1 MAMLTFFLCIKRQRG
16 VSTSNS
22 INIKKSG
29 KKKRDQKCED
39 SFVFTFPLVH
49 FAPHARLSDIVDRVF
64 DQVKAPSG
72 MLNWICC
79 SRSLSITLEKA
90 VNGFPERS
98 ISSSEGGG
106 HAGWHVLMVMPGFHS
121 KAVLHAPLA
130 TEHSASDVPAASGQN
145 GGGKALVRHSRRLHH
160 KRNIGRRVMLPAFT
174 LRALQST
181 PLERSEAIDLDRL
194 VQLLPNDLGVHG
206 HRLPQIHG
214 QELQE
219 VVDGGQHFEILQAA
233 ESEVAQKCK
242 ISTDPRRTAR
252 GGFAQ
257 RSWKN
262 LCAQLSPSH
271 KNIRVNRTG
280 CSSLALKD
288 ICEWMGWKVL
298 VLHWTCDP
306 IHHSPSW
313 FHCLHLLVATRTV
326 SRGRS

>member
-1 MAMLTFFLCIKRQRG
+1 
-16 VSTSNS
+16 
-22 INIKKSG
+22 
-29 KKKRDQKCED
+29 
-39 SFVFTFPLVH
+39 
-49 FAPHARLSDIVDRVF
+49 
-64 DQVKAPSG
+64 
-72 MLNWICC
+72 
-79 SRSLSITLEKA
+79 
-90 VNGFPERS
+90 
-98 ISSSEGGG
+98 
-106 HAGWHVLMVMPGFHS
+106 
-121 KAVLHAPLA
+121 
-130 TEHSASDVPAASGQN
+130 
-145 GGGKALVRHSRRLHH
+145 
-160 KRNIGRRVMLPAFT
+160 MLPALT

-181 PLERSEAIDLDRL
+181 AVGRSTAPSTLIALSRYSQMTLVSTVIGSPRSTARNFRRLWTGGSTLKFSRPLNLKSHKSAKF
-194 VQLLPNDLGVHG
+194 P
-206 HRLPQIHG
+206 
-214 QELQE
+214 
-219 VVDGGQHFEILQAA
+219 
-233 ESEVAQKCK
+233 
-242 ISTDPRRTAR
+242 TDPRRTAR

>member
-1 MAMLTFFLCIKRQRG
+1 MRPRFTC
-16 VSTSNS
+16 
-22 INIKKSG
+22 SG
-29 KKKRDQKCED
+29 HANLLSLYQKATRCFNLQFHQHQKIRKKKRDQKCED

-214 QELQE
+214 RNFRRLWT
-219 VVDGGQHFEILQAA
+219 GGSTLKFSRPLNLKSHKSAKFPLIL
-233 ESEVAQKCK
+233 
-242 ISTDPRRTAR
+242 D
-252 GGFAQ
+252 
-257 RSWKN
+257 
-262 LCAQLSPSH
+262 AQLAEDLPNDPGKTCAPSY
-271 KNIRVNRTG
+271 
-280 CSSLALKD
+280 
-288 ICEWMGWKVL
+288 
-298 VLHWTCDP
+298 
-306 IHHSPSW
+306 
-313 FHCLHLLVATRTV
+313 LLLTKT
-326 SRGRS
+326 SE

>member
-1 MAMLTFFLCIKRQRG
+1 MACVDGDARIPFKGGSSCALGHGTFCIG
-16 VSTSNS
+16 
-22 INIKKSG
+22 
-29 KKKRDQKCED
+29 
-39 SFVFTFPLVH
+39 
-49 FAPHARLSDIVDRVF
+49 
-64 DQVKAPSG
+64 
-72 MLNWICC
+72 C
-79 SRSLSITLEKA
+79 SRCIWSKWRRQGAGAPPPATASQKEHWPA
-90 VNGFPERS
+90 
-98 ISSSEGGG
+98 G
-106 HAGWHVLMVMPGFHS
+106 HAPCFHS
-121 KAVLHAPLA
+121 TPI
-130 TEHSASDVPAASGQN
+130 HS
-145 GGGKALVRHSRRLHH
+145 SRT
-160 KRNIGRRVMLPAFT
+160 KRGP
-174 LRALQST
+174 
-181 PLERSEAIDLDRL
+181 IDLDRL

-219 VVDGGQHFEILQAA
+219 VVDGGQHFEIPQAA

>member
-1 MAMLTFFLCIKRQRG
+1 MRPGSRAVAVLTFFLCVKRQRG

-90 VNGFPERS
+90 VNGFPGWS

-145 GGGKALVRHSRRLHH
+145 GGGKALVRHRRRLHH

-174 LRALQST
+174 PLQST
-181 PLERSEAIDLDRL
+181 PLERSEAPSTLIALSNYSQMTLVSTVIGSPRSTARNFRWLWTGGSTLKFPRPLILKSHKSAKFPLILDA
-194 VQLLPNDLGVHG
+194 QLAEDLPNDPGKTCAPSYL
-206 HRLPQIHG
+206 L
-214 QELQE
+214 LTKT
-219 VVDGGQHFEILQAA
+219 
-233 ESEVAQKCK
+233 SE
-242 ISTDPRRTAR
+242 
-252 GGFAQ
+252 
-257 RSWKN
+257 
-262 LCAQLSPSH
+262 
-271 KNIRVNRTG
+271 
-280 CSSLALKD
+280 
-288 ICEWMGWKVL
+288 
-298 VLHWTCDP
+298 
-306 IHHSPSW
+306 
-313 FHCLHLLVATRTV
+313 
-326 SRGRS
+326 